1 LDKITTGEKEMKII
15 IGADFVPTKNEEYFI
30 NADWNYLIGED
41 LKNILE
47 DSDYRIFNLEIPL
60 CTNRTPI
67 LKNGPSLSASVDTV
81 ALFKELKIDLF
92 TLGNNHIMDQGEGG
106 LESTMKTLGK
116 AKISFVGAGK
126 NLNEASKPYIIDCV
140 GVKVGIY
147 ACVEHEF
154 SYADYNK
161 AGANPYNPL
170 VSYEDINNLK
180 KNCDYAVVLY
190 HGGKEHYRYPS
201 PKLQK
206 VCRKFIDNGAD
217 LVVCQHSHCIGCE
230 EKYNHGTIVY
240 GQGNFLFDRSNVD
253 EWKTSLLIVVDNGD
267 ISYIPLK
274 KHDDKVRLA
283 SKVDSEQILQE
294 FIKRSMEIKDP
305 EKININYNRFA
316 SNLIYDYLWIMS
328 GASKSIILRFINRIS
343 GYKFYKKYLDK
354 KYNKTSILSI
364 LNYFECESHRELIIN
379 GLKNKVYTLEED

>member
-116 AKISFVGAGK
+116 EKISFVGAGK

-154 SYADYNK
+154 SYAD
-161 AGANPYNPL
+161 
-170 VSYEDINNLK
+170 
-180 KNCDYAVVLY
+180 
-190 HGGKEHYRYPS
+190 YRYPS